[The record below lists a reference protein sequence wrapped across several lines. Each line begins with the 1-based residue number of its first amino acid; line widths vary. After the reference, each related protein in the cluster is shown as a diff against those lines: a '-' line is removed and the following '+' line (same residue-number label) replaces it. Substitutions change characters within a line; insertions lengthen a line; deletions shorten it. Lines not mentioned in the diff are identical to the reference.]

1 MSSSKLNLKTEAVLW
16 FYLRV
21 KDSSSVKEPKVK
33 DETSS
38 DSEDKIMVKS
48 LSMAK
53 RKGEMEG
60 GEVVEKRKKGRPRK
74 DAKIMPVSQPFPQV
88 AFSLSR
94 AVCKTRVLKSTDW
107 PV

>member
-1 MSSSKLNLKTEAVLW
+1 M
-16 FYLRV
+16 
-21 KDSSSVKEPKVK
+21 KEPKGK

-60 GEVVEKRKKGRPRK
+60 AEVVEKRKKGRPRK
-74 DAKIMPVSQPFPQV
+74 DAKMMPISQPFPQV
-88 AFSLSR
+88 TFLLSKD
-94 AVCKTRVLKSTDW
+94 VWTPKSMDGAC
-107 PV
+107 PDLF

>member
-1 MSSSKLNLKTEAVLW
+1 MW
-16 FYLRV
+16 FCLRV
-21 KDSSSVKEPKVK
+21 KDNSSAKEPKGK

-60 GEVVEKRKKGRPRK
+60 AEVVEKRKKGRPRK
-74 DAKIMPVSQPFPQV
+74 DAKMMMPISQPFPQV
-88 AFSLSR
+88 MFLLS
-94 AVCKTRVLKSTDW
+94 KEFQS
-107 PV
+107 

>member
-1 MSSSKLNLKTEAVLW
+1 MLYSTEVCFSHRAKDASSA
-16 FYLRV
+16 
-21 KDSSSVKEPKVK
+21 KDPKGK

-53 RKGEMEG
+53 RKGEMDG

-74 DAKIMPVSQPFPQV
+74 DAKMMMPVSQPFPQV
-88 AFSLSR
+88 TAKL
-94 AVCKTRVLKSTDW
+94 T
-107 PV
+107 

>member
-1 MSSSKLNLKTEAVLW
+1 MFFLFFL
-16 FYLRV
+16 FFFLRG
-21 KDSSSVKEPKVK
+21 KDSTSVKEPKVK

-48 LSMAK
+48 LSIAK

-74 DAKIMPVSQPFPQV
+74 DAKMMPVSQPFPQV
-88 AFSLSR
+88 AFPLLR
-94 AVCKTRVLKSTDW
+94 DVCKTTVLKSTNW